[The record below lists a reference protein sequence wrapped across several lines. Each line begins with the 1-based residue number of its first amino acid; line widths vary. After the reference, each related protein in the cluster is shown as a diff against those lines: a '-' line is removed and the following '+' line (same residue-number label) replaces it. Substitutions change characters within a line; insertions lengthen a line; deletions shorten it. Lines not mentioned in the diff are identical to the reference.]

1 MMTNTPSNY
10 GYAATGRALRMC
22 LRCGC
27 LVGDTDL
34 HDKHHDKVDGMEQ
47 LAIVTGTNLMAT
59 LNALVGD
66 TQ

>member
-1 MMTNTPSNY
+1 
-10 GYAATGRALRMC
+10 MC

-34 HDKHHDKVDGMEQ
+34 HDQHHDKVDGLQE
-47 LAIVTGTNLMAT
+47 LSVVTATNLMAT
-59 LNALVGD
+59 LNALVGE

>member
-1 MMTNTPSNY
+1 MTNTPSNY
-10 GYAATGRALRMC
+10 GYATGGRALRMC

-34 HDKHHDKVDGMEQ
+34 HDAFHQSVSDMAELTVIT
-47 LAIVTGTNLMAT
+47 AANLMGT

>member
-1 MMTNTPSNY
+1 MTNTPSNY
-10 GYAATGRALRMC
+10 GYATGGRALRMC

-34 HDKHHDKVDGMEQ
+34 HDQHHDKADGLQE
-47 LAIVTGTNLMAT
+47 LSVVTATNLMAT
-59 LNALVGD
+59 LNALVGE